1 MRQIWREKIL
11 KYEYRKYENLC
22 GIDIRVTNIRVFRD
36 TVQADVKIVDDDVE
50 TMYRGCSYGK
60 EYI

>member
-1 MRQIWREKIL
+1 MRQVWREKIL
-11 KYEYRKYENLC
+11 NYEYRKYKNLC
-22 GIDIRVTNIRVFRD
+22 GIEIRVTNIRVFRD